1 MSGKF
6 YSSVRVID
14 SITTPPSRVKE
25 YGHSAHAKRPQIL
38 PAVGAS
44 STPRVASGAPSSN
57 LAELN
62 ETIQGL
68 FQKLESKIDTISASK
83 GTQGTQIKS
92 LSDKLLSIED
102 RIGQLHQTSSSSSDK
117 KPSKKIPKDLLISA
131 FRNTS
136 YLTFWCKCIA

>member
-14 SITTPPSRVKE
+14 SITTPPSRVKK

-62 ETIQGL
+62 DTIQGL
-68 FQKLESKIDTISASK
+68 FQKLESKIDTISAS
-83 GTQGTQIKS
+83 QGTI
-92 LSDKLLSIED
+92 SDKLLSIED

-117 KPSKKIPKDLLISA
+117 KPSKKIPKDLLVSA
-131 FRNTS
+131 FCNTS

>member
-14 SITTPPSRVKE
+14 SITTPPSRVKK
-25 YGHSAHAKRPQIL
+25 YGHSAHAKRPRIL

-68 FQKLESKIDTISASK
+68 FQKLESKIDTISAS
-83 GTQGTQIKS
+83 QGTQIKS
-92 LSDKLLSIED
+92 LSDKLLSIEG

-117 KPSKKIPKDLLISA
+117 KPSKKIPKDLLVSA
-131 FRNTS
+131 FCNTS

>member
-14 SITTPPSRVKE
+14 STTTPPSRVKK

-38 PAVGAS
+38 PTVGAS

-68 FQKLESKIDTISASK
+68 FQKLESKLDTISASQ
-83 GTQGTQIKS
+83 GTQGTQIKI

-117 KPSKKIPKDLLISA
+117 KPSKKIPKDLLVSA
-131 FRNTS
+131 FCNTS
-136 YLTFWCKCIA
+136 YLTSWCKCIA